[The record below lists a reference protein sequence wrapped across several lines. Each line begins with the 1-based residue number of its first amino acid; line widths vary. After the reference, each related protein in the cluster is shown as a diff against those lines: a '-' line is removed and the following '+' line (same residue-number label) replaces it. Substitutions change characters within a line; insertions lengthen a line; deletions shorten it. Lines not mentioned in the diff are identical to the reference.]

1 MLIEPHHFHVDLATP
16 ALEIR
21 AQSLIAKVS
30 LTELARYLS
39 NQVLDRIIAVS
50 VQ

>member
-1 MLIEPHHFHVDLATP
+1 VDLATP

-21 AQSLIAKVS
+21 AQSLIAKIS